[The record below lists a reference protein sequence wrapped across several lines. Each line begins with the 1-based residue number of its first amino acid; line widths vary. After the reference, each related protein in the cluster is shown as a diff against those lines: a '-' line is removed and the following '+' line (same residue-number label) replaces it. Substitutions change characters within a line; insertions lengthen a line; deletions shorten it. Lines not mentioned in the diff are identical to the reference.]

1 MKPLRQ
7 FDLNLLIILEALL
20 SECHVS
26 RAADKVFLSQSAMSH
41 ALNRLRQQLD
51 DPLLVRTGNGLQP
64 TPRAAAMLPEIRRAL
79 QLVERTLS
87 PPESFIPENSKRCF
101 KIACTD
107 YFEAIV
113 LPALVSHLQHTAPA
127 ISIEVEMI
135 TEASTRQQLESR
147 EIDLIV
153 GIDRNLPVPDHLVQQ
168 HWITETQICVAGTAN
183 NKVGDSINLQQYTK
197 LTHVVFSDLAGET
210 SNAIDQWL
218 ANQQLQRKHSARTVN
233 YMAAARIVASTDG
246 IITLPLHMAKL
257 FSEMLPVRL
266 VSPPAGVPEVA
277 MTTIH
282 HPLFSNDPGLLWL
295 LDQVNHFGAATA
307 QAPALNQA
315 GLAL

>member
-7 FDLNLLIILEALL
+7 FDLNLLITLEALL
-20 SECHVS
+20 SESHVS
-26 RAADKVFLSQSAMSH
+26 RAAEKVFLSQSAMSH

-51 DPLLVRTGNGLQP
+51 DPILVRTGNGLQP

-87 PPESFIPENSKRCF
+87 PPETFIPKNSERCF
-101 KIACTD
+101 TIACTD
-107 YFEAIV
+107 YFEAVV
-113 LPALVSHLQHTAPA
+113 LPALFSHLQHAAPA

-135 TEASTRQQLESR
+135 TEASTRQRLESR

-153 GIDRNLPVPDHLVQQ
+153 GMDRNLPVPAHLIQQ
-168 HWITETQICVAGTAN
+168 HWITEPQVCLAGIDNTVIGH
-183 NKVGDSINLQQYTK
+183 KIDLQQYTQ

-218 ANQQLQRKHSARTVN
+218 ASQQLQRKHSARTVN
-233 YMAAARIVASTDG
+233 YMAAARIVAMTDA

-266 VSPPAGVPEVA
+266 VTPPEDIPEVA
-277 MTTIH
+277 MTCIH
-282 HPLFSNDPGLLWL
+282 HPLFSNDPSLLWL
-295 LDQVNHFGAATA
+295 LDQVNHFGSATA
-307 QAPALNQA
+307 QDGSSPAV
-315 GLAL
+315 

>member
-7 FDLNLLIILEALL
+7 FDLNLLITLEALL

-51 DPLLVRTGNGLQP
+51 DPLLVRTANGLQP
-64 TPRAAAMLPEIRRAL
+64 TPRAAAMLPEIRSAL

-87 PPESFIPENSKRCF
+87 PPETFVPKNSERSF

-107 YFEAIV
+107 YFEAVV
-113 LPALVSHLQHTAPA
+113 LPALVSHLQHAAPS

-135 TEASTRQQLESR
+135 TEASTRHLLENR
-147 EIDLIV
+147 KIDLIV
-153 GIDRNLPVPDHLVQQ
+153 GIDRNLPVPTHLIQQ
-168 HWITETQICVAGTAN
+168 HWVSESQICLAGTSN
-183 NKVGDSINLQQYTK
+183 TKIGNQIDLQQYIQ

-210 SNAIDQWL
+210 SNAIDVWL
-218 ANQQLQRKHSARTVN
+218 KSQQLQRKHSARTVN
-233 YMAAARIVASTDG
+233 YMAAARIVAMTDA

-257 FSEMLPVRL
+257 FNEMLPVRL
-266 VSPPAGVPEVA
+266 VTPPAGIPEVA

-282 HPLFSNDPGLLWL
+282 HPLFSNDPPLLWL
-295 LDQVNHFGAATA
+295 LDQINHFGSVTA
-307 QAPALNQA
+307 QGNSNPTV
-315 GLAL
+315 

>member
-26 RAADKVFLSQSAMSH
+26 RAAEKVFLSQSAMSH

-79 QLVERTLS
+79 QLVERTIS
-87 PPESFIPENSKRCF
+87 PPKTFIPEDSERCF

-113 LPALVSHLQHTAPA
+113 LPTLINHLQHAAPG
-127 ISIEVEMI
+127 ISVEVEMI
-135 TEASTRQQLESR
+135 TEASTRQLLESR

-153 GIDRNLPVPDHLVQQ
+153 GIDSNLPVPSHLIQQ
-168 HWITETQICVAGTAN
+168 HWVTEPQVCVAGTSN
-183 NKVGDSINLQQYTK
+183 SNIGDYIDLQQYTQ

-210 SNAIDQWL
+210 SSAIDQWL
-218 ANQQLQRKHSARTVN
+218 ATMQRQRKHSARTVN
-233 YMAAARIVASTDG
+233 YMAAARIVALTDG

-266 VSPPAGVPEVA
+266 VTPPEGVPKVA

-282 HPLFSNDPGLLWL
+282 HPLFSNDPALLWL
-295 LDQVNHFGAATA
+295 LEQVNYFGAATA
-307 QAPALNQA
+307 QNIPRNETDQTL
-315 GLAL
+315 